1 MPRIPIFV
9 INLDRATERLTS
21 ISRQFET
28 FGLDFERVPAVDG
41 SLLTA
46 AYKRSLN
53 PPRLIGGEM
62 SDGEIGCFASHLRV
76 FQIIVDRCL
85 PRACV
90 MEDDISIGP
99 GAVGW
104 LDSHAPLPGDCDIL
118 KIEGIIRPKT
128 TVLPISEYA
137 GQKIVFSWQ
146 VSYGTAAY
154 IITLDGARR
163 ALRRL
168 AKMGSPIDHALFRYW
183 ENGLHVY
190 EVHPFPVRQ
199 DDRATNYIQENR
211 VAVIKVRTAKTLVR
225 RLHRRFTKTAAGA
238 RIVFYQLRH
247 FGFKMFRKVPAEAGS
262 QLRSQGRAPN
272 AP

>member
-1 MPRIPIFV
+1 MSPIPIFV
-9 INLDRATERLTS
+9 INLDRATERLAKVS
-21 ISRQFET
+21 KQLEALRL
-28 FGLDFERVPAVDG
+28 GFERVPAIDG

-46 AYKRSLN
+46 AEKRRLN

-76 FQIIVDRCL
+76 FQIIVDRGL

-90 MEDDISIGP
+90 MEDDIGIGP
-99 GAVGW
+99 GAAAW
-104 LDSHAPLPGDCDIL
+104 LTSHAPLPAGCDIL

-128 TVLPISEYA
+128 TVLPILEYA

-154 IITLDGARR
+154 IIRLDGARR

-190 EVHPFPVRQ
+190 EVHPFPIRQ
-199 DDRATNYIQENR
+199 DDQAVNYIQENR
-211 VAVIKVRTAKTLVR
+211 LAVIKVRKTKTLVR

-238 RIVFYQLRH
+238 RIIFYQLRH
-247 FGFKMFRKVPAEAGS
+247 FGLKMFRKVPAEARA
-262 QLRSQGRAPN
+262 QL
-272 AP
+272 